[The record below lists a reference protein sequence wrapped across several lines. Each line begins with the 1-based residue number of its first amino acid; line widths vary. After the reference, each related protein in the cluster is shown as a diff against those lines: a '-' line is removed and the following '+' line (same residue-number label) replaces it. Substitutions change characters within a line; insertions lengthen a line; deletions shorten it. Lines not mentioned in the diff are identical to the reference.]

1 MKYEVIRRFRDKY
14 TGEII
19 LPGATFICDEAD
31 RIKDLTDRGIIKKQE
46 INPDE
51 MTKKEDGDWRDYLQK
66 YSATKEYLSSYTK
79 KELQVMLDDKGIG
92 YNPRQTKAELIKLL
106 GGD

>member
-1 MKYEVIRRFRDKY
+1 MKYKVIRRFRDKY

-31 RIKDLTDRGIIKKQE
+31 RIKDLVSRGIIKTQDL
-46 INPDE
+46 NPDE
-51 MTKKEDGDWRDYLQK
+51 MTKKEIM
-66 YSATKEYLSSYTK
+66 S
-79 KELQVMLDDKGIG
+79 MLDDKGIE
-92 YNPRQTKAELIKLL
+92 YNPRQTKTELIKLL

>member
-19 LPGATFICDEAD
+19 LPGSTFICDETD
-31 RIKDLTDRGIIKKQE
+31 RIKDLVSRGIIKKQDL
-46 INPDE
+46 NPDE
-51 MTKKEDGDWRDYLQK
+51 MTKKEIM
-66 YSATKEYLSSYTK
+66 S
-79 KELQVMLDDKGIG
+79 MLDDKGIE

-106 GGD
+106 GGE

>member
-19 LPGATFICDEAD
+19 LPGSTFICDETD

-51 MTKKEDGDWRDYLQK
+51 MTKKEIM
-66 YSATKEYLSSYTK
+66 SI
-79 KELQVMLDDKGIG
+79 LDDKGIG
-92 YNPRQTKAELIKLL
+92 YNPRDTKAELIKLL
-106 GGD
+106 VCIN

>member
-19 LPGATFICDEAD
+19 LPGSTFICDEND
-31 RIKDLTDRGIIKKQE
+31 RIKDLTDRGIIKKQDL
-46 INPDE
+46 NPDE
-51 MTKKEDGDWRDYLQK
+51 MTKKEIM
-66 YSATKEYLSSYTK
+66 S
-79 KELQVMLDDKGIG
+79 MLDDKGIE
-92 YNPRQTKAELIKLL
+92 YNERQTKAELIKLL

>member
-19 LPGATFICDEAD
+19 LPGATFICDETD
-31 RIKDLTDRGIIKKQE
+31 RIKDLTDRGIIKKTE
-46 INPDE
+46 R
-51 MTKKEDGDWRDYLQK
+51 EDGDWKDYLQK
-66 YSATKEYLSSYTK
+66 YPATEEYLSSYTK
-79 KELQVMLDDKGIG
+79 KELQAMLDDKGIE
-92 YNPRQTKAELIKLL
+92 YNPRQTKTELIKLL

>member
-51 MTKKEDGDWRDYLQK
+51 MTKKEIM
-66 YSATKEYLSSYTK
+66 S
-79 KELQVMLDDKGIG
+79 MLDERGIE

>member
-19 LPGATFICDEAD
+19 LPGSTFICDETD
-31 RIKDLTDRGIIKKQE
+31 RIKDLVSRGIIKKQDL
-46 INPDE
+46 NPDE
-51 MTKKEDGDWRDYLQK
+51 MTKKEIM
-66 YSATKEYLSSYTK
+66 S
-79 KELQVMLDDKGIG
+79 MLDDKGIE
-92 YNPRQTKAELIKLL
+92 YSERQTKAELIKLL

>member
-19 LPGATFICDEAD
+19 LPGSTFICDETD
-31 RIKDLTDRGIIKKQE
+31 RIKDLVSRGIIKKQE
-46 INPDE
+46 FNPDE
-51 MTKKEDGDWRDYLQK
+51 MTKKEIM
-66 YSATKEYLSSYTK
+66 S
-79 KELQVMLDDKGIG
+79 MLDDKGIE
-92 YNPRQTKAELIKLL
+92 YNPRQTKSELIKLL

>member
-19 LPGATFICDEAD
+19 LPGSTFICDEND
-31 RIKDLTDRGIIKKQE
+31 RIKDLTDRGIIKKQDL
-46 INPDE
+46 NPDE
-51 MTKKEDGDWRDYLQK
+51 FTKKEIM
-66 YSATKEYLSSYTK
+66 S
-79 KELQVMLDDKGIG
+79 MLDDKGIE
-92 YNPRQTKAELIKLL
+92 YSPRQTKTELIKLL

>member
-19 LPGATFICDEAD
+19 LPGSTFICDEND
-31 RIKDLTDRGIIKKQE
+31 RIKDLTDRGIIKKQDL
-46 INPDE
+46 NPDE
-51 MTKKEDGDWRDYLQK
+51 FAKKEIM
-66 YSATKEYLSSYTK
+66 S
-79 KELQVMLDDKGIG
+79 MLDDKGIE
-92 YNPRQTKAELIKLL
+92 YSPRQTKAELIKLL

>member
-1 MKYEVIRRFRDKY
+1 MKYKVIRRFRDKY

-19 LPGATFICDEAD
+19 LPGATFTCDEAD
-31 RIKDLTDRGIIKKQE
+31 RIKDLTDRGIIKTQDL
-46 INPDE
+46 NPDE
-51 MTKKEDGDWRDYLQK
+51 MTKKEIM
-66 YSATKEYLSSYTK
+66 S
-79 KELQVMLDDKGIG
+79 MLDDKGIE

>member
-19 LPGATFICDEAD
+19 LPGSTFICDETD
-31 RIKDLTDRGIIKKQE
+31 RIKDLVSRGIIKKQDL
-46 INPDE
+46 NPDE
-51 MTKKEDGDWRDYLQK
+51 MTKKEIM
-66 YSATKEYLSSYTK
+66 S
-79 KELQVMLDDKGIG
+79 MLDDKGIE
-92 YNPRQTKAELIKLL
+92 YNPRQTKTELIKLL

>member
-19 LPGATFICDEAD
+19 LPGATFTCDEAD
-31 RIKDLTDRGIIKKQE
+31 RIKDLTDRGIIKTQDL
-46 INPDE
+46 NPDE
-51 MTKKEDGDWRDYLQK
+51 MTKKEIM
-66 YSATKEYLSSYTK
+66 S
-79 KELQVMLDDKGIG
+79 MLDDKGIG

>member
-19 LPGATFICDEAD
+19 LPGSTFICDETD
-31 RIKDLTDRGIIKKQE
+31 RIKDLVSRGIIKKQDL
-46 INPDE
+46 NPDE
-51 MTKKEDGDWRDYLQK
+51 MTKREIM
-66 YSATKEYLSSYTK
+66 S
-79 KELQVMLDDKGIG
+79 MLDDKGIE
-92 YNPRQTKAELIKLL
+92 YSPRQTKSELIKLL

>member
-1 MKYEVIRRFRDKY
+1 MKTRQKKVKEGIANEIRSHPGFRDKY

-31 RIKDLTDRGIIKKQE
+31 RIKDLVSRGIIKTQDL
-46 INPDE
+46 NPDK
-51 MTKKEDGDWRDYLQK
+51 MTKKEIM
-66 YSATKEYLSSYTK
+66 S
-79 KELQVMLDDKGIG
+79 MLDDKGIE
-92 YNPRQTKAELIKLL
+92 YNPRQTKTELIKLL

>member
-19 LPGATFICDEAD
+19 LPGSTFICDEND
-31 RIKDLTDRGIIKKQE
+31 RIKDLTDRGIIKKQDL
-46 INPDE
+46 NPDE
-51 MTKKEDGDWRDYLQK
+51 FTKKEIM
-66 YSATKEYLSSYTK
+66 S
-79 KELQVMLDDKGIG
+79 MLDDKGIE
-92 YNPRQTKAELIKLL
+92 YKQKQTKTELIKLL

>member
-19 LPGATFICDEAD
+19 LPGSTFICDETD
-31 RIKDLTDRGIIKKQE
+31 RIKDLVSRGIIKKQE
-46 INPDE
+46 LNPDE
-51 MTKKEDGDWRDYLQK
+51 MTKKEIM
-66 YSATKEYLSSYTK
+66 SI
-79 KELQVMLDDKGIG
+79 LDDKGIG
-92 YNPRQTKAELIKLL
+92 YNPRDTKAELIKLL

>member
-19 LPGATFICDEAD
+19 LPGATFICDETD
-31 RIKDLTDRGIIKKQE
+31 RIQDLTGRGIIKTQSL
-46 INPDE
+46 DFDG
-51 MTKKEDGDWRDYLQK
+51 MTKKEIM
-66 YSATKEYLSSYTK
+66 S
-79 KELQVMLDDKGIG
+79 MLEDKGIE
-92 YNPRQTKAELIKLL
+92 YNPRDTKAELIKLL

>member
-14 TGEII
+14 TGKII
-19 LPGATFICDEAD
+19 LPGSTFICDEND
-31 RIKDLTDRGIIKKQE
+31 RIKDLTDRGIIKKQDL
-46 INPDE
+46 NPDE

-66 YSATKEYLSSYTK
+66 YPATKEYLSSYTK
-79 KELQVMLDDKGIG
+79 KELQVMLGEKGIE
-92 YNPRQTKAELIKLL
+92 YNQKQTKTELIKLL